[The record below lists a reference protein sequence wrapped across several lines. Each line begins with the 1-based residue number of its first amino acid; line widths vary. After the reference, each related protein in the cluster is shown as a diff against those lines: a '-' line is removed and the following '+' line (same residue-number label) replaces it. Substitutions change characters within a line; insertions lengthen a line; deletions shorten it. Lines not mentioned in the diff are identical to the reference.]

1 MKRLLIIDG
10 HNLLFQMFYGMP
22 SRIINARGEAIHG
35 VLGFVGAV
43 FKIIKMVS
51 PSDIVVLFDGEHE
64 NSRSQINSEYK
75 KNRIDYTDIP
85 EADNPFSQLKYISE
99 ALNYMG
105 IKCYEEDV
113 YEVDDV
119 IASYVYKY
127 KNETNIII
135 SSFDSDYFQ
144 LIDENVSV
152 LRYRGKNTKIYDKI
166 SISEKLGV
174 LPEFYADFKSL
185 TGDHADNIKG
195 VEKIGIK
202 TAAELIRRFGNIENI
217 IANSNKI
224 EKERI
229 RNSIKSNV
237 QSLRNNYKLIKL
249 TDVNKIPFALDELD
263 YSDKGLTTNAV
274 LKGIGLL
281 Y

>member
-105 IKCYEEDV
+105 IKY
-113 YEVDDV
+113 YNLF
-119 IASYVYKY
+119 I
-127 KNETNIII
+127 
-135 SSFDSDYFQ
+135 
-144 LIDENVSV
+144 
-152 LRYRGKNTKIYDKI
+152 
-166 SISEKLGV
+166 
-174 LPEFYADFKSL
+174 
-185 TGDHADNIKG
+185 
-195 VEKIGIK
+195 
-202 TAAELIRRFGNIENI
+202 
-217 IANSNKI
+217 
-224 EKERI
+224 
-229 RNSIKSNV
+229 
-237 QSLRNNYKLIKL
+237 
-249 TDVNKIPFALDELD
+249 
-263 YSDKGLTTNAV
+263 
-274 LKGIGLL
+274 
-281 Y
+281 